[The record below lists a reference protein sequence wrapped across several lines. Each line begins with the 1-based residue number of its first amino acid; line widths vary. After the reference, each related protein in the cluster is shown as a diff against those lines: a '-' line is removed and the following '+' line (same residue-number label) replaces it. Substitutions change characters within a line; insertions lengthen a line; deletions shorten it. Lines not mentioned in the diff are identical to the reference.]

1 MFKKFSKF
9 YIPVPYYEM
18 HTRITPGCDSIDTC
32 TSFSRK
38 NTYHVCLLL
47 ACFLLADKNRV
58 PIIGFRDKLLLIEV
72 WTSNVASAPLLIVM
86 RNSIRTKLQIL
97 RSTQR
102 SMFCYQWWLS
112 VIVQILR
119 QILCPLHYFP
129 LLIHPQVVAPRGP
142 SRGRSYSRIC
152 MYGFRQTCTLS
163 TTRFMSN
170 LRIYDIINRH
180 PALKQQILY
189 FETRKCSWL
198 LLT

>member
-47 ACFLLADKNRV
+47 ACFLLAGKKRV
-58 PIIGFRDKLLLIEV
+58 PKIIFRDKLLIEV
-72 WTSNVASAPLLIVM
+72 WTSNVVVTPLLIVM
-86 RNSIRTKLQIL
+86 RKTKRTKLQIL
-97 RSTQR
+97 RSAQR
-102 SMFCYQWWLS
+102 SMFCYQRWLS

-129 LLIHPQVVAPRGP
+129 LLIHPRVVAPRGP

-152 MYGFRQTCTLS
+152 MYRYRQTCTLS

-170 LRIYDIINRH
+170 FRNYDIINLH
-180 PALKQQILY
+180 PTLLVKQPILY
-189 FETRKCSWL
+189 YE
-198 LLT
+198 